1 MNSTTKHAIKYLEQT
16 KEEFNNTA
24 ATCYS
29 AFKHVTENVTVPCRA
44 IGVAKDSLRMFS
56 WNVDKA
62 INRLREQD
70 GKEI

>member
-1 MNSTTKHAIKYLEQT
+1 MSVSEHAILYLIDTQ
-16 KEEFNNTA
+16 KEMDITA

-44 IGVAKDSLRMFS
+44 IEVAKDSLRMFS